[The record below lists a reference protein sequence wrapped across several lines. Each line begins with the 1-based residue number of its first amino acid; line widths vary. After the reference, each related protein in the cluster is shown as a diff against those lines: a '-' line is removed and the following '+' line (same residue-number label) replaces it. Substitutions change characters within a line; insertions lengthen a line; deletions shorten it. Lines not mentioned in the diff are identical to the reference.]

1 MKIKFILYYNFGRN
15 NRIFRKINRLKGNQ
29 TKTDKRYKGDSFF
42 IDIPKA
48 FDRIKITLP
57 FMYLDSEDGKT
68 REQIYRSLL

>member
-1 MKIKFILYYNFGRN
+1 MKIKFILYYNFGQN
-15 NRIFRKINRLKGNQ
+15 IRIFRKINRLKGKQ

-48 FDRIKITLP
+48 FDRIKIRLP

-68 REQIYRSLL
+68 REQIYRSLP

>member
-1 MKIKFILYYNFGRN
+1 MKIKFILYYNFGQN
-15 NRIFRKINRLKGNQ
+15 IRIFRKINRLKGNQ

-48 FDRIKITLP
+48 FDRIKIRLP

-68 REQIYRSLL
+68 REQIHRSLF

>member
-1 MKIKFILYYNFGRN
+1 MKIKFILYYNFGQN
-15 NRIFRKINRLKGNQ
+15 IRIFRKINRLKGNQ

-57 FMYLDSEDGKT
+57 FIYLDSEDGKT
-68 REQIYRSLL
+68 KEQIHRSLL

>member
-1 MKIKFILYYNFGRN
+1 MKIKFILYYNFGQN
-15 NRIFRKINRLKGNQ
+15 IRIFRKINRLKGNQ

-48 FDRIKITLP
+48 FDRIKIRLP

-68 REQIYRSLL
+68 REQIHRSLL

>member
-1 MKIKFILYYNFGRN
+1 MKIKFILYYNFGQN
-15 NRIFRKINRLKGNQ
+15 IRIFRKINRLKGNQ

-48 FDRIKITLP
+48 FDRIKIRLP

-68 REQIYRSLL
+68 KEQIHRSLL